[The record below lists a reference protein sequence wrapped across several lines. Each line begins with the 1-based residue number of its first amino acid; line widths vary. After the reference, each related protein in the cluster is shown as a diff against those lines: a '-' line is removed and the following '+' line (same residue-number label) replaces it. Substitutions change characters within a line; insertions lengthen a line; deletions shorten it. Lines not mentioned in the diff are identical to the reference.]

1 VIFVP
6 IIGTKTKK
14 VTLLLDK
21 RGKEEEMVVVFA
33 GKGKDEID
41 LDLSSVHSAPSTR
54 GKITVKG
61 VLQDEARA
69 RIKGLIKIKKGAP
82 GSRDF
87 LEERTILLGKESTV
101 ETVPDLE
108 IEENDVS
115 ASHAASTARV
125 GEEELF
131 YLKSRGIGEK
141 EARRLMVEG
150 FLASALPVEGNP
162 GKAVVSKLKKV
173 QEYAL
178 D

>member
-1 VIFVP
+1 MIFVP
-6 IIGTKTKK
+6 VTGTSTKK
-14 VTLLLDK
+14 LTVLLNRK
-21 RGKEEEMVVVFA
+21 GKEEELVLVFA

-41 LDLSSVHSAPSTR
+41 LDLASIHRAPATR
-54 GKITVKG
+54 GKITVRG
-61 VLQDEARA
+61 VLQGQARA
-69 RIKGLIKIKKGAP
+69 RIKGLIKIEKGAP

-87 LEERTILLGKESTV
+87 LEERTLLLGTEATV

-131 YLKSRGIGEK
+131 YLNSRGISEK
-141 EARRLMVEG
+141 DATRLLVEG
-150 FLASALPVEGNP
+150 FLAAALPVEGKA
-162 GKAVVSKLKKV
+162 GKAVVSKLRKV